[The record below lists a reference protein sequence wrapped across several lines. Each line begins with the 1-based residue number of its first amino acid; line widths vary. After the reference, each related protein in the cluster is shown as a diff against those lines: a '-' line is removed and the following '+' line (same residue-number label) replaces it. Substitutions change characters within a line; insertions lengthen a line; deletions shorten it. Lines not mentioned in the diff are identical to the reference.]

1 MNDKARLDINP
12 ETVRYIANMAREFQD
27 QEQVMIGDQ
36 YLDDI
41 NEWSGEGLV
50 EHHDDPIY
58 SEMKTVI
65 EDLEPDQQVQ
75 LVALMWLGRGSFTV
89 NEWKAALK
97 EAGDNWNSK
106 TADYL
111 IGTPLLSD
119 YLEEGLSQLEY
130 HLEDSEV

>member
-1 MNDKARLDINP
+1 MNDKAKLDINP

-27 QEQVMIGDQ
+27 QEQIMIGDES
-36 YLDDI
+36 LADI

-58 SEMKTVI
+58 SEMKTAI
-65 EDLEPDQQVQ
+65 NDLEPDQQVQ

-89 NEWKAALK
+89 SEWQAALK

-119 YLEEGLSQLEY
+119 YLEEALSQLEY
-130 HLEDSEV
+130 NLEDSEV

>member
-27 QEQVMIGDQ
+27 QEQVIAEDEP
-36 YLDDI
+36 LTDI
-41 NEWSGEGLV
+41 NEWSGEGVV

-58 SEMKTVI
+58 SEMKTAI

-89 NEWKAALK
+89 NEWQAALK

-111 IGTPLLSD
+111 MGTPLLSD

-130 HLEDSEV
+130 NLEDSEV